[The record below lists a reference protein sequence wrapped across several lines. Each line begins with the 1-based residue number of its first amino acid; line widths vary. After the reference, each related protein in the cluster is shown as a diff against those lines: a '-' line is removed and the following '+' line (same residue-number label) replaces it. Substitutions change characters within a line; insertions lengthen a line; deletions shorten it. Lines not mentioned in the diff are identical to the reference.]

1 MDFVADS
8 WFFIQRRKAHDML
21 QLSEEE
27 IDKLHTELMILERWR
42 IISRELEFISHHH
55 NVVEAALVAQ
65 IENTNL
71 NMWREVDVADHPD
84 LAQDIIESF
93 GSECFDREHT
103 YPNMHRSAMLLTL
116 YSFVEATMAFYCELL
131 RKYLNIKTPVAKS
144 GSIRPYRDWL
154 EKSAGV
160 EFSAACQYWTEIDN
174 FRELRNS
181 IVHAYGDIGTKISLE
196 TYIEQS
202 PHISFSE
209 IGLGYCH
216 TSGNGFELEPSFVGH
231 ATGVIAAFFE
241 KLTDGMRH
249 LFPLSETD
257 IVAVL
262 DQYHE
267 IEEQKRLAEIK
278 ALGPNP
284 SITDLMRHIL

>member
-1 MDFVADS
+1 MS
-8 WFFIQRRKAHDML
+8 
-21 QLSEEE
+21 QLSEQEV
-27 IDKLHTELMILERWR
+27 DKLHFELMILERWK
-42 IISRELEFISHHH
+42 IIRRELEFISHHH
-55 NVVEAALVAQ
+55 DVVEAALVSQ
-65 IENTNL
+65 IEKTNA
-71 NMWREVDVADHPD
+71 NMWKEVDNADHPD
-84 LAQDIIESF
+84 LAQDVIESF
-93 GSECFDREHT
+93 GGECFDREHT

-116 YSFVEATMAFYCELL
+116 YSFVEATLAFYCGLL
-131 RKYLNIKTPVAKS
+131 RKYLNISTAAPSK
-144 GSIRPYRDWL
+144 GSIGPYKDWL

-160 EFSAACQYWTEIDN
+160 EFSSANLYWTEIDH

-181 IVHAYGDIGTKISLE
+181 IVHAYGDIGTKVGLE

-216 TSGNGFELEPSFVGH
+216 TMGNGFELGASFVGH
-231 ATGVIAAFFE
+231 ATGIIAVFFE

-249 LFPLSETD
+249 LFPLSEND

-262 DQYHE
+262 THHHE
-267 IEEQKRLAEIK
+267 AEEQKRHAEIK

-284 SITDLMRHIL
+284 SIADVMRHVL